1 MRFTISLLVLIMIF
15 TASLLAVEVPNIIN
29 FQGYLTNGSTPLDG
43 SFELTFKIY
52 DVPTGG
58 TELWTETRTFDV
70 SDGYYS
76 ILLGEVT
83 PIDISFSGNAWIG
96 VQITGQS
103 EMTPRYQIASMPY
116 AYVAKHADSISNN
129 TVDSTKVI
137 DGSLSIFDLHGG
149 SAAPGQTLKWTGAE
163 WAPADDALG
172 GGGPGEGWADD
183 GDVVRLTTSTDSVGI
198 GTAYPRANLE
208 VIGTIMATKEIM
220 VGTNHAISA
229 GYSSVT
235 GGDSNTVAAA
245 HSHIGGGEGNRIN
258 GTHSFI
264 GGGGRDTTF
273 GIVATICG
281 GTYNS
286 TTASSG
292 GYSTIVG
299 GTLNRAEDAY
309 DFIGGGEGN
318 TAGGHY
324 STIGGGYHN
333 LTDSSY
339 SFVGGGYGDTAY
351 GDYSSI
357 VGGISNQTD
366 DQMAFIGGGGYN
378 HAEGIASAIA
388 GGERC
393 AVFGNY
399 GFIGGGYQDTV
410 LGSNSNIGGGVN
422 NVVTIASE
430 GYSVIGGGG
439 GNRNEAAYST
449 IGGGYSNLTGGV
461 SSTIPGGDDNS
472 ATGDYSFAAGKSA
485 WAFHKSTFVWNGD
498 TTGSFISTDTGQF
511 LINAPGGVGIG
522 TATIEA
528 SHLLHVNGLAK
539 FEVGG
544 GSIALST
551 PGGWPGIIS
560 YSTGGD
566 RRDIIYN
573 NDGMHIIASTSSSA
587 PALTEGITILD
598 GGNVGVKTAIPAT
611 DFDVNGDIRCVSL
624 TQTSDIRFKKN
635 ISPINNAL
643 NNIMQIDG
651 VKYDWKNKLS
661 SDRKFSDKRQI
672 GLVAQDVEEIYP
684 ELVDTDNQ
692 GYKSVSYSKM
702 TAVLLEAIK
711 ELKKENDEL
720 KSRMENLEKNK

>member
-1 MRFTISLLVLIMIF
+1 MRFTISLLVLIMVF
-15 TASLLAVEVPNIIN
+15 TASLMAVEVPNIIN

-76 ILLGEVT
+76 ILLGEAT

-116 AYVAKHADSISNN
+116 AYVAKYADSISNN

-149 SAAPGQTLKWTGAE
+149 SATPGQTLKWTGSE

-183 GDVVRLTTSTDSVGI
+183 GDIVRLTTSTDSVGI
-198 GTAYPRANLE
+198 GTTFPRANLE
-208 VIGTIMATKEIM
+208 VIGSLMATKEII
-220 VGTNHAISA
+220 VGTNHSISA
-229 GYSSVT
+229 GYSSIT
-235 GGDSNTVAAA
+235 GGDSNTVVAG
-245 HSHIGGGEGNRIN
+245 HSHIGGGESNKIH

-299 GTLNRAEDAY
+299 GTLNRANDAY

-318 TAGGHY
+318 TASGHY
-324 STIGGGYHN
+324 STIGGGYYN

-339 SFVGGGYGDTAY
+339 SFVGGGYGDTTLGQY
-351 GDYSSI
+351 DVI
-357 VGGISNQTD
+357 GGGYLNRTKGGNS
-366 DQMAFIGGGGYN
+366 FIGGGHQNY
-378 HAEGIASAIA
+378 AEGHNSSIA

-393 AVFGNY
+393 AIYGTH
-399 GFIGGGYQDTV
+399 GFIGGGYQDSIF
-410 LGSNSNIGGGVN
+410 GANSNICGGSN

-430 GYSVIGGGG
+430 GYSVIAGGG
-439 GNRNEAAYST
+439 GNSNEAAFSS
-449 IGGGYSNLTGGV
+449 IGGGSSNLTGGGY
-461 SSTIPGGDDNS
+461 STIPGGKDNS
-472 ATGDYSFAAGKSA
+472 ATGDFSFAAGNSA

-522 TATIEA
+522 TNSIEDN
-528 SHLLHVNGLAK
+528 HLLHVNGLAK

-566 RRDIIYN
+566 RRDIVYN
-573 NDGMHIIASTSSSA
+573 DNGMHITASTSSSA
-587 PALTEGITILD
+587 PGLTDGITILD

-643 NNIMQIDG
+643 SNIMQIDG
-651 VKYDWKNKLS
+651 VKYNWKRELS
-661 SDRKFSDKRQI
+661 NDRKFSDKRQI
-672 GLVAQDVEEIYP
+672 GLVAQDVEEVYP
-684 ELVDTDNQ
+684 ELVNTDNQ

>member
-1 MRFTISLLVLIMIF
+1 MRFTITLLVLVMIC

-29 FQGYLTNGSTPLDG
+29 FQGYLSNAGTPLDG

-52 DVPTGG
+52 DVPTAG
-58 TELWTETRTFDV
+58 TALWTETRTFDV

-76 ILLGEVT
+76 ILLGEAT
-83 PIDISFSGNAWIG
+83 PIDIAFSGNIWIG
-96 VQITGQS
+96 VQITGES
-103 EMTPRYQIASMPY
+103 EMTPRYQIATMPY

-137 DGSLSIFDLHGG
+137 DGSLSLFDLHNGNA
-149 SAAPGQTLKWTGAE
+149 SPGQTIKWNGAE
-163 WAPADDALG
+163 WVPGDDEVG
-172 GGGPGEGWADD
+172 GAEPGEGWVDD
-183 GDVVRLTTSTDSVGI
+183 GTAVRLNTSTDSVGI
-198 GTAYPRANLE
+198 GTAFPRANLE
-208 VIGTIMATKEIM
+208 VLGSLMATKEIK
-220 VGTNHAISA
+220 VGTNHTISA
-229 GYSSVT
+229 GYSSIT

-245 HSHIGGGEGNRIN
+245 HSHIGGGESNKIH

-318 TAGGHY
+318 TVGGHY
-324 STIGGGYHN
+324 STIGGGYYN

-339 SFVGGGYGDTAY
+339 SFVGGGYGDTAF

-357 VGGISNQTD
+357 VGGLANQTD
-366 DQMAFIGGGGYN
+366 NQMAFIGGGGYN
-378 HAEGIASAIA
+378 HAEGIASAIV
-388 GGERC
+388 GGERN
-393 AVFGNY
+393 AVY
-399 GFIGGGYQDTV
+399 GTNSFIGGGYQDTV
-410 LGSNSNIGGGVN
+410 FGANSNICGGSN
-422 NVVTIASE
+422 NVVTMASE

-439 GNRNEAAYST
+439 GNKNEAVYSV
-449 IGGGYSNLTGGV
+449 IGGGSSNLTGGAF
-461 SSTIPGGDDNS
+461 STIPGGKDNS
-472 ATGDYSFAAGKSA
+472 ATGDFSYAAGNSA

-522 TATIEA
+522 TNMIEA
-528 SHLLHVNGLAK
+528 NHLLHVNGLAK

-560 YSTGGD
+560 FSTGGD

-573 NDGMHIIASTSSSA
+573 DDGMHIIASTSSST

-651 VKYDWKNKLS
+651 VKYDWKREIS
-661 SDRKFSDKRQI
+661 EDRKFNDKRQI
-672 GLVAQDVEEIYP
+672 GLVAQDVEEIFP
-684 ELVDTDNQ
+684 ELVNTDDL

-702 TAVLLEAIK
+702 TAVLIEAIK

-720 KSRMENLEKNK
+720 KSRMDIMEKSQ